1 MRDRFGCTFPTVQE
15 ERKAHN
21 NVQTTNSNG
30 MHVSSNGYY
39 GYQALPQNQ
48 EGGNENTEYMDVQI
62 SDSGI
67 QFNNYI
73 APEDRLS
80 GLQQA
85 NSNVMR
91 GFENRKRRCYDDGP
105 LSDFKKRR
113 EDDTIKHN
121 SNEMKLTQVI
131 HEKHTEDSLFEQL
144 LRETH
149 GCSIYHWTGDH
160 NN

>member
-1 MRDRFGCTFPTVQE
+1 MRDRFGCAFPVVQE
-15 ERKAHN
+15 ERKAQN
-21 NVQTTNSNG
+21 NVQTINSNG
-30 MHVSSNGYY
+30 MYVSSNGYY

-48 EGGNENTEYMDVQI
+48 ESGNENTEYMDVQI

-91 GFENRKRRCYDDGP
+91 GFENRKRRCCDDAP

-113 EDDTIKHN
+113 EDGKFKFSVN
-121 SNEMKLTQVI
+121 KLVVQ
-131 HEKHTEDSLFEQL
+131 
-144 LRETH
+144 
-149 GCSIYHWTGDH
+149 
-160 NN
+160 